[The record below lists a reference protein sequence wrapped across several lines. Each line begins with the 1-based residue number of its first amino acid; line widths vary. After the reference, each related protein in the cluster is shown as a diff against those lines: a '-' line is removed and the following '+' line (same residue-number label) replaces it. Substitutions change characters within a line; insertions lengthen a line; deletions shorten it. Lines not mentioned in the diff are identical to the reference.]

1 MKAASALT
9 AFLTCPPG
17 RHRAFN
23 EWHDTDHRPEN
34 HGQIDH
40 IYHSVRYVAEREQLA
55 ARQVLEG
62 GLAGPGGEYLAM
74 YWSTASP
81 EQLLYDMTVVRERLR
96 LLGRC
101 EPINRDFRAVWRD
114 RVHVVRAYV
123 PPGSILSAD
132 AVPLAPHDGVV
143 ATLGQ
148 YPPELAAWARRHD
161 DEFVPRLL
169 AGGDVAGIFTFMP
182 MKEQDHHLFVH
193 LWFTTGDPLAVQT
206 RATEIEADL
215 GDPAATDPSPV
226 LLRPG
231 DTRALRRPHLKTPV
245 RPPDCQASREARQA
259 RVRSTSS
266 GVPVGAAAMLVAP
279 ASK

>member
-1 MKAASALT
+1 MKARSALT
-9 AFLTCPPG
+9 AFLSCPPG

-23 EWHDTDHRPEN
+23 EWHDADHRPEN

-40 IYHSVRYVAEREQLA
+40 IYHSARYVAEPEHLA

-81 EQLLYDMTVVRERLR
+81 EQLLYDMTVVREQLR

-132 AVPLAPHDGVV
+132 AVPLAPHHGVV

-148 YPPELAAWARRHD
+148 YPAELAVWARRHD
-161 DEFVPRLL
+161 DAFVPRLL
-169 AGGDVAGIFTFMP
+169 AGGEVTGIFTFMP

-193 LWFTTGDPLAVQT
+193 LWFTSGEPLAVQA
-206 RATEIEADL
+206 RAGEIEAEL
-215 GDPAATDPSPV
+215 GAPAAT
-226 LLRPG
+226 
-231 DTRALRRPHLKTPV
+231 PHLRCSYVPATPE
-245 RPPDCQASREARQA
+245 RYDSHP
-259 RVRSTSS
+259 
-266 GVPVGAAAMLVAP
+266 
-279 ASK
+279 